1 MNQLESLLAF
11 PLRDEQWAGKFA
23 VGTGLL
29 LASFVVPILPAL
41 FVYGY
46 LLRVMRNA
54 VEDGEL
60 ELPAWGDWGGL
71 FKDGL
76 KALVVG
82 GSYLLPGLTLILCGT
97 MLYCLA
103 AIAIPISAEA
113 SPAAASDDVLGL
125 LVLAAMLLFFL
136 SIAFGSFLALLGA
149 LPLPVAAANMVAE
162 LRLGAAYR
170 LRHLARLLAVN
181 PVGWFAAWVVLFG
194 LLAITYAL
202 MTIGYY
208 TLVLSCVVPV
218 LLMPFSFY
226 ALLIGAAQFG
236 LAYRASDELLTDTR
250 A

>member
-1 MNQLESLLAF
+1 MSQLESLLAF
-11 PLRDEQWAGKFA
+11 PLRDEQRAGKFA

-29 LASFVVPILPAL
+29 LASFLLPVLPAL

-82 GSYLLPGLTLILCGT
+82 GSYLLPGVVLILCGSIV
-97 MLYCLA
+97 YCVA
-103 AIAIPISAEA
+103 AIAIPIGVEA
-113 SPAAASDDVLGL
+113 NPAAAGDDVLGL
-125 LVLAAMLLFFL
+125 LVFAAMLLFFL
-136 SIAFGSFLALLGA
+136 SIAIGSLLALLGA
-149 LPLPVAAANMVAE
+149 IPLPVAAANMVAE

-170 LRHLARLLAVN
+170 LRHLGRLLAAN
-181 PVGWFAAWVVLFG
+181 PVGWFGAWVVLFG

-208 TLVLSCVVPV
+208 TLVLSCVLPV
-218 LLMPFSFY
+218 LLMPFWLY
-226 ALLIGAAQFG
+226 ALLVAAGQFG
-236 LAYRASDELLTDTR
+236 LAYRESRALLQQ
-250 A
+250 

>member
-1 MNQLESLLAF
+1 MSQLESLLAF

-29 LASFVVPILPAL
+29 LASLLLPVLPAL

-60 ELPAWGDWGGL
+60 ELPAWTDWGGL

-82 GSYLLPGLTLILCGT
+82 GSYLLPGLVLILCGT
-97 MLYCLA
+97 MLYCVA
-103 AIAIPISAEA
+103 AIAIPISMEA
-113 SPAAASDDVLGL
+113 NPAAASDEVPGL
-125 LVLAAMLLFFL
+125 LLFASMLLFFL
-136 SIAFGSFLALLGA
+136 SIAFGSVLALLGA
-149 LPLPVAAANMVAE
+149 IPLPVAAANMVAE

-170 LRHLARLLAVN
+170 LRHLARLLAAN
-181 PVGWFAAWVVLFG
+181 PVGWFGAWVVLFG
-194 LLAITYAL
+194 LLGMVYAL
-202 MTIGYY
+202 FAIGYY
-208 TLVLSCVVPV
+208 TLVLICILPV

-236 LAYRASDELLTDTR
+236 LAYRASDELLTGTQ